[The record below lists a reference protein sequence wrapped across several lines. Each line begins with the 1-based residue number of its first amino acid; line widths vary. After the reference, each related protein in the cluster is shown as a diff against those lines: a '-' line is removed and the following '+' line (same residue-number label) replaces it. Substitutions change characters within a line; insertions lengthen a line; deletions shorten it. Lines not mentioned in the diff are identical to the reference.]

1 MRLRLGLLA
10 ATVVGF
16 DQLTKLIITRT
27 LLVGESR
34 PIIDGVLSLSHVR
47 NTGAAFGLLRGRS
60 GILALAAV
68 VGIVILVGVIVR
80 HPPRLTG
87 AGAAL
92 IAGGAVGNLL
102 DRIVRDWP
110 LNGSVVDF
118 VDFRYWPAFNVADSA
133 ITVGAVLLVVA
144 GFKERDE
151 EPLETD
157 TGSDAR
163 VPDRGG

>member
-10 ATVVGF
+10 AAVVGV

-27 LLVGESR
+27 LAVGESR
-34 PIIDGVLSLSHVR
+34 TVVDGVLWISHVR

-60 GILALAAV
+60 GILALAAL
-68 VGIVILVGVIVR
+68 VGIVILVGMIVR
-80 HPPRLTG
+80 RPPPLTG
-87 AGAAL
+87 VGAAL

-102 DRIVRDWP
+102 DRIVRGWP

-118 VDFRYWPAFNVADSA
+118 LDFRYWPAFNVADSA
-133 ITVGAVLLVVA
+133 ITFGALLLVVS

-151 EPLETD
+151 ERREPD